1 MARVPRAAT
10 RASQIH
16 NNGNQFDSAYL
27 VLRHA
32 GVFWLFLVNGRPFEG
47 VPMTSLYDLLGA
59 RESDDADALKKA
71 FRKAVKEH
79 HPDLHPGDPD
89 APERFRQLIAANA
102 LLRDAKQRATY
113 DRVLQLER
121 QQFQLRL
128 ECHQLR
134 SKLDR
139 QHVRLR
145 RMRTTAAVAAV
156 GALVGG
162 YALFSP
168 LSTTAI
174 VATSKDEHAA
184 AAAAAV
190 KKRMQTAAV
199 IAAVQRDENTAT
211 AITAPK
217 AEAVKS
223 DVEKAS
229 EPVETTGA
237 QLMETAAQLLETVA
251 PPDRGPPR
259 DKHDDAEVAAGA
271 SKPNADASA
280 TSNDAP
286 VVAGR
291 EQAGREQAPGPLTND
306 PNFYRERGIAAYR
319 SGDFLGAIGN
329 FDEAIRL
336 NPNDAQ
342 SHNIRGNVWDEL
354 GVFERALADYDAA
367 IRIDSNNPAVFHD
380 RAILWQRKGALD
392 KALVDLDRAIRFSF
406 TDAHLY
412 CDRGLVWY
420 QRGRH
425 ERAIADFDQA
435 IKIDPNF
442 TAAYINRG
450 LILHSNREFTV
461 AFADSKAIRVDP
473 SIFDVTKR
481 TKLRP

>member
-1 MARVPRAAT
+1 
-10 RASQIH
+10 
-16 NNGNQFDSAYL
+16 L
-27 VLRHA
+27 
-32 GVFWLFLVNGRPFEG
+32 LFLFNGPPFEG

-59 RESDDADALKKA
+59 RESDDVDALKKA
-71 FRKAVKEH
+71 FRKAVKAH

-121 QQFQLRL
+121 RQFQLRL

-162 YALFSP
+162 YALLSP

-174 VATSKDEHAA
+174 VAISKDERAA
-184 AAAAAV
+184 APIAAV

-199 IAAVQRDENTAT
+199 IAAVQRDENTPT

-217 AEAVKS
+217 ADAVKS
-223 DVEKAS
+223 DVEKAGGS
-229 EPVETTGA
+229 VETTGAQLLETGA
-237 QLMETAAQLLETVA
+237 QLMETAA
-251 PPDRGPPR
+251 PPDRSAPR
-259 DKHDDAEVAAGA
+259 DQHDDVEVAAGA
-271 SKPNADASA
+271 SKPNANPSA
-280 TSNDAP
+280 TKNGDAP

-291 EQAGREQAPGPLTND
+291 EQAPGPVTKD
-306 PNFYRERGIAAYR
+306 ASFYKERGIAAYR

-354 GVFERALADYDAA
+354 SVFERALADYDAA

-435 IKIDPNF
+435 IKLDPNF

>member
-1 MARVPRAAT
+1 LVFLL
-10 RASQIH
+10 
-16 NNGNQFDSAYL
+16 NGP
-27 VLRHA
+27 
-32 GVFWLFLVNGRPFEG
+32 PFEG
-47 VPMTSLYDLLGA
+47 VPMTSLYELLGA

-71 FRKAVKEH
+71 FRKAVKAH

-102 LLRDAKQRATY
+102 LLRDTKQRATY

-156 GALVGG
+156 GVLVGG

-174 VATSKDEHAA
+174 VAISKDERAVAA
-184 AAAAAV
+184 TAAV
-190 KKRMQTAAV
+190 TKRMQTAAV
-199 IAAVQRDENTAT
+199 IAAVQRDENTPT

-217 AEAVKS
+217 ADAVKS
-223 DVEKAS
+223 DVDSAGGA
-229 EPVETTGA
+229 VETTGA
-237 QLMETAAQLLETVA
+237 QLMETGAQVMETAA
-251 PPDRGPPR
+251 PPDRSAPR
-259 DKHDDAEVAAGA
+259 DKPGVAESPSGA
-271 SKPNADASA
+271 SKPTADASA
-280 TSNDAP
+280 TNGDTP
-286 VVAGR
+286 VIAD
-291 EQAGREQAPGPLTND
+291 REQAPVPVTKD
-306 PNFYRERGIAAYR
+306 ASFYKEQGIVAYR

-406 TDAHLY
+406 TDPHLY

-435 IKIDPNF
+435 IKLDPNF

-481 TKLRP
+481 TKVRP

>member
-1 MARVPRAAT
+1 
-10 RASQIH
+10 
-16 NNGNQFDSAYL
+16 
-27 VLRHA
+27 
-32 GVFWLFLVNGRPFEG
+32 
-47 VPMTSLYDLLGA
+47 MTSSLYDLLGA
-59 RESDDADALKKA
+59 SESDDADALKKA

-89 APERFRQLIAANA
+89 ASERFRQLIAANA

-139 QHVRLR
+139 QHIRLR

-168 LSTTAI
+168 LSTTAV
-174 VATSKDEHAA
+174 VAISKDERAA
-184 AAAAAV
+184 AAAEAV

-199 IAAVQRDENTAT
+199 IAAVQGDENTAT

-217 AEAVKS
+217 ADAVKS

-237 QLMETAAQLLETVA
+237 QLMETGAQLIETAA
-251 PPDRGPPR
+251 PPDRGAPR

-271 SKPNADASA
+271 STPNANASA
-280 TSNDAP
+280 TKSDDAP
-286 VVAGR
+286 VLAG
-291 EQAGREQAPGPLTND
+291 GEQAPGPLSND
-306 PNFYRERGIAAYR
+306 PNLYRERGIAAYR

-354 GVFERALADYDAA
+354 GVFDRALADYDAA
-367 IRIDSNNPAVFHD
+367 IQLDSNNPAVFHD

-406 TDAHLY
+406 ADAHLY

-425 ERAIADFDQA
+425 ERAIADFDHA
-435 IKIDPNF
+435 IKLDPNF

-461 AFADSKAIRVDP
+461 AFADSKAIRIDLG
-473 SIFDVTKR
+473 IFDVTKR

>member
-1 MARVPRAAT
+1 
-10 RASQIH
+10 
-16 NNGNQFDSAYL
+16 
-27 VLRHA
+27 
-32 GVFWLFLVNGRPFEG
+32 
-47 VPMTSLYDLLGA
+47 MTSLYDLLGA

-71 FRKAVKEH
+71 FRKSVKEH

-102 LLRDAKQRATY
+102 LLRDTKQRATY

-139 QHVRLR
+139 QHVRLK

-162 YALFSP
+162 YAVFSP
-168 LSTTAI
+168 ISTTAI
-174 VATSKDEHAA
+174 VAISKDERAA
-184 AAAAAV
+184 TPVAAV
-190 KKRMQTAAV
+190 KKGRQTTTA
-199 IAAVQRDENTAT
+199 IAAAQRNENTPT
-211 AITAPK
+211 ALAAPK
-217 AEAVKS
+217 ADAVKG
-223 DVEKAS
+223 DVHKAA

-237 QLMETAAQLLETVA
+237 QLMETGAQLMETAA
-251 PPDRGPPR
+251 PPDRGAPR

-271 SKPNADASA
+271 SKPNANASA
-280 TSNDAP
+280 TKSGDAP
-286 VVAGR
+286 VMAGR
-291 EQAGREQAPGPLTND
+291 ESAPGPLTND
-306 PNFYRERGIAAYR
+306 ANFYRQRGIAAYR

-336 NPNDAQ
+336 NPADAQ

-354 GVFERALADYDAA
+354 GVFERAVADYDAA

>member
-1 MARVPRAAT
+1 
-10 RASQIH
+10 
-16 NNGNQFDSAYL
+16 
-27 VLRHA
+27 
-32 GVFWLFLVNGRPFEG
+32 
-47 VPMTSLYDLLGA
+47 MTSLYDLLGG
-59 RESDDADALKKA
+59 RGIVEDEALKKA

-89 APERFRQLIAANA
+89 APDRFRQLIAANA

-139 QHVRLR
+139 QHVRFK

-162 YALFSP
+162 YGLFSP
-168 LSTTAI
+168 ISTTAI
-174 VATSKDEHAA
+174 VAISKDEP
-184 AAAAAV
+184 AAAAV
-190 KKRMQTAAV
+190 ATVKKRKQATTA
-199 IAAVQRDENTAT
+199 IAPAQRNENTPTTLA
-211 AITAPK
+211 APK
-217 AEAVKS
+217 ADAVKG
-223 DVEKAS
+223 DLDKAG
-229 EPVETTGA
+229 EPVETTSA
-237 QLMETAAQLLETVA
+237 QLMETGAQVIETVA
-251 PPDRGPPR
+251 PPDRGAPR

-271 SKPNADASA
+271 SKPNPSA
-280 TSNDAP
+280 TKSGDAP
-286 VVAGR
+286 VIAGS
-291 EQAGREQAPGPLTND
+291 EQAPGPLTND
-306 PNFYRERGIAAYR
+306 ANFYRARGIAAYR

>member
-1 MARVPRAAT
+1 
-10 RASQIH
+10 
-16 NNGNQFDSAYL
+16 
-27 VLRHA
+27 
-32 GVFWLFLVNGRPFEG
+32 
-47 VPMTSLYDLLGA
+47 MTSLYDLLGA
-59 RESDDADALKKA
+59 SESDDADALKKA
-71 FRKAVKEH
+71 FRKAVKAH

-102 LLRDAKQRATY
+102 LLRDTKQRATY

-139 QHVRLR
+139 QQVRFK

-162 YALFSP
+162 YGLFSP
-168 LSTTAI
+168 MSTTAI
-174 VATSKDEHAA
+174 VAISKDERAA
-184 AAAAAV
+184 ASGAAA
-190 KKRMQTAAV
+190 KERMQAATV
-199 IAAVQRDENTAT
+199 IAAAERNENTPT
-211 AITAPK
+211 AVNAPK
-217 AEAVKS
+217 ADTVKS
-223 DVEKAS
+223 DVHKAD

-237 QLMETAAQLLETVA
+237 QLMETGAQLMETSS
-251 PPDRGPPR
+251 PPDRGAPR
-259 DKHDDAEVAAGA
+259 DKPAAAEAPDSASKPTAGA
-271 SKPNADASA
+271 SA
-280 TSNDAP
+280 TNGGNAP
-286 VVAGR
+286 VIAGR
-291 EQAGREQAPGPLTND
+291 ESTPGPLMND
-306 PNFYRERGIAAYR
+306 PNFYKERGIAAYR

-336 NPNDAQ
+336 NPADAQ
-342 SHNIRGNVWDEL
+342 SRNIRGNVWDEL

-367 IRIDSNNPAVFHD
+367 IRIDSNDPAIFHD
-380 RAILWQRKGALD
+380 RAILWQRKGVLD

-406 TDAHLY
+406 ADPHLY

-435 IKIDPNF
+435 IKLDPNF

-461 AFADSKAIRVDP
+461 AFADSKAIRIDP
-473 SIFDVTKR
+473 GIFDVTKR